1 MCRFYKENYDDM
13 KEQFNKMN
21 MWKKDKVKMEK
32 IIEDKQFMIQ
42 KLQDRVDQLV
52 EKNISL

>member
-32 IIEDKQFMIQ
+32 IIEDK
-42 KLQDRVDQLV
+42 
-52 EKNISL
+52 